1 MQKITKIG
9 FFIILAALISCTK
22 DSTTE
27 ITSSTTSGTT
37 TLKKDFSSAE
47 DASLR
52 VGGMT
57 SSIITSRM
65 VTGRIVT
72 SRMADI
78 GNMPSAAPT
87 ISSLDNTIQNLI
99 LSKMKSKVMKKI
111 TRFKAKEEI
120 NMDPCAEVFS
130 SFTTCEEIKPECDL
144 GGRADVIDC
153 KTEQNRTEAKIKAEN
168 CKESGEENIDIL
180 YTGTG
185 TIYVECSYSDQDFE
199 LKMGAKLEETTV
211 TFYQGGN
218 PIYKVEFSPSISY
231 VLTLSSMY
239 STSAP
244 RIDEKISFETLIS
257 LNVDGNVKETYQTKN
272 LEQSMSFKEFKLS
285 FSMKQETEIPQ
296 YNTPRLYSEH
306 EHHDNPSDNPGD
318 SGGDSN
324 FPIDSTNFVITD
336 FDFSIS
342 GRYTVSTKP
351 SWCGDGEYVVQT
363 SKPLKFKADSS
374 CPYSGEL
381 QVNNAIVQ
389 FTGSD
394 KVKIILGNSSK
405 EYTCQELANSCPYD
419 LENPLSL
426 LPIPQ

>member
-111 TRFKAKEEI
+111 IRFKAKEEI
-120 NMDPCAEVFS
+120 NMDPCAGVFS
-130 SFTTCEEIKPECDL
+130 SFANCEKIKPECAL
-144 GGRADVIDC
+144 GGRADVQC
-153 KTEQNRTEAKIKAEN
+153 NTGQNRIEAKIKAEN
-168 CKESGEENIDIL
+168 CKESAEENIDTL

-211 TFYQGGN
+211 TFYKGGN

-231 VLTLSSMY
+231 VLTLSPRY

-244 RIDEKISFETLIS
+244 RIDEKTSFEKLIS

-296 YNTPRLYSEH
+296 YNTPRIYSEH

-351 SWCGDGEYVVQT
+351 SWCGDGEYVVLT
-363 SKPLKFKADSS
+363 NKPLKIKAESS

-405 EYTCQELANSCPYD
+405 EYTCQELASSCPYD

-426 LPIPQ
+426 LPILQ